1 MKYFELLLNSF
12 KKLFVVFLMVVFT
25 SGCATKSDNIK
36 ADSVSPL
43 AYQGYSC
50 DQVGQEMLRIGRK
63 VSEMAAQQDSTA
75 TKDAV
80 AMGVGLVIFW
90 PSLFF
95 LAAGEDNK
103 KEIARLK
110 GESEA
115 LEQIAITKNC
125 TGAIAQRDA
134 ALDAWREQQQK
145 KNESGDALVEA
156 KYQECISDWGESSC
170 DRKTIENKVKKE
182 ERERNVAA
190 NVAKEPALSSENSL
204 PQITAL
210 SAEKSTV
217 SVEQHKKYLKQ
228 SGTISEDGTIS
239 LLDEETGKE
248 WLIFSHDKRVVCSAA
263 ELMCKTESAR
273 LPSFQEFEALYKR
286 YKGTETINMFKK
298 KNYST
303 TSSAYTYPKYF
314 SFDSGGTDNGTSY
327 VANVA
332 CISLRTNV
340 TRKTAP
346 SSKKSLPQ
354 IAVAPVPL
362 ASQQGDSGTT
372 DVYRTKCPNCGNV
385 FTYQAKYAGQ
395 HIHCMK
401 CDHDFDLP

>member
-1 MKYFELLLNSF
+1 METF
-12 KKLFVVFLMVVFT
+12 KKLFVVFLMLAFT

-50 DQVGQEMLRIGRK
+50 DQVGQEMLRVGRK
-63 VSEMAAQQDSTA
+63 VSEIAAQQDATA

-80 AMGVGLVIFW
+80 AMGVGLVVFW

-110 GESEA
+110 GESDA
-115 LEQIAITKNC
+115 LEQIAITKKC

-134 ALDAWREQQQK
+134 ALEAWKEEHQK
-145 KNESGDALVEA
+145 KNETVDALVEA
-156 KYQECISDWGESSC
+156 KYEECVSDFGDSSC
-170 DRKTIENKVKKE
+170 DRQIIKNKMKKE
-182 ERERNVAA
+182 EEKNAATNVTKKPVPP
-190 NVAKEPALSSENSL
+190 NGKGLS
-204 PQITAL
+204 QIATL
-210 SAEKSTV
+210 SAEESTV

-228 SGTISEDGTIS
+228 NGTISEDGIIS

-248 WLIFSHDKRVVCSAA
+248 WLIFSHDKRVSYNTA
-263 ELMCKTESAR
+263 EFMCKSESAR
-273 LPSFQEFEALYKR
+273 LPSFQEFEVLYKR
-286 YKGTETINMFKK
+286 YRGTETINMFKK
-298 KNYST
+298 RNYST

-314 SFDSGGTDNGTSY
+314 SFDSGSTDNGTSY

-332 CISLRTNV
+332 CVTVSANV
-340 TRKTAP
+340 TRKPA
-346 SSKKSLPQ
+346 SQSKNSQSQ
-354 IAVAPVPL
+354 IAPPVSL
-362 ASQQGDSGTT
+362 ASQQGDADAT
-372 DVYRTKCPNCGNV
+372 DVYRTKCPFCGNV
-385 FTYQAKYAGQ
+385 FTYQKKYAGQ
-395 HIHCMK
+395 RIHCMK